1 MKIQLLGSP
10 LKACCIAM
18 TCVAY
23 LNAEQI
29 KIDGN
34 VTDSEWA
41 NAQQFDLEYEVVP
54 ARNAPARLK
63 TTAFL
68 KFDSEFLYIAFK
80 AYGDPSKVRATIKDR
95 DTAWREDYVALMAD
109 PYGDGRYG
117 ILVGL
122 NAMGSR
128 LDEKHTSSSEP
139 DASWNIVYEAEAMIT
154 SYGYSAELA
163 IPFSELQFPEKKV
176 QEWRIGFL
184 RKSFE
189 PGLETVFSSYKNEP
203 GENCYACQA
212 DEIISLGSPAI
223 QKRNYIYPYIFL
235 NQDGTRPEKDLEFQ
249 NPNYEIG
256 ISGLIDLSK
265 SASLEYT
272 INPDFSQVE
281 SDAPVIMANQTF
293 ATSYPEKRT
302 FFLEGSELLKSD
314 LGSVYTRSIN
324 APLGAVKYINQGESN
339 SLYFMQATDAISPY
353 LAAGEYGSYQG
364 NAGKSKVTIGRIKR
378 NLPNQSNVGI
388 LYTNRDY
395 HSGGHGS
402 LLEIDGLINFLE
414 DFRVD
419 LNFARSET
427 QEGRIN
433 FLDTNDTFGGK
444 TYAMDGEKFSGTA
457 KNIRLRHI
465 VEGSYSGIRYK
476 DVSPTYRS
484 SVGLVSKNNY
494 KERNYWHGRTFRYE
508 GSLRKISL
516 HASKQNRLNYQGQK
530 TRERLELKL
539 NAETSLNLKGELEF
553 VTKASEIFEGQRFGQ
568 QDEIKLAVQ
577 FSPSETFTLGYRYEV
592 GDQIAYNINTPVIG
606 DQKTQNISAG
616 IKFSDALR
624 MNLQQRFTELRSKTT
639 NEEFYGGEINRFE
652 LDYQFGNALSSRL
665 IVEKNDF
672 QDNYYLEG
680 LMQWKPDPYTIFY
693 IGGTQYYKK
702 PNPFS
707 DNLRMETSQ
716 IYLKFQYFYNPN
728 S

>member
-122 NAMGSR
+122 NAMGSQ

-176 QEWRIGFL
+176 QEWKIGFL

-508 GSLRKISL
+508 GHLRKISL

-577 FSPSETFTLGYRYEV
+577 FSPSETFTLGYRSEV

-693 IGGTQYYKK
+693 IGGTQYYNK